1 MEKFTVDLEKVLDDF
16 EFSEERDERKS
27 IASNNNVVNSQ
38 FSLPK
43 NNMVSNNYEY
53 STPAP
58 AGIYKRPSF
67 EPINLAEADYSA
79 AAPLPSAAPL
89 MRSTEACPSQN
100 EISTRYVFPAMTS
113 GANVIL
119 KSVQDTMTG
128 SGVMQNSVTPTG
140 SHVTQNRMDQI
151 YAQSPLPNHPM
162 SPIEDNH
169 FLDMS
174 VDDVLSSSSSDTS
187 PGGMPKA
194 GRPVHKED
202 KRHYLPSG
210 PSSFLSSCELGKLS
224 PEPPD
229 LPVEPRLSLP
239 DVATEASTVT
249 PKPSDK
255 FDLINDRVL
264 SAIVDSSSSDAAGV
278 VGKSGANGASGVVG
292 FGDVAR
298 STVLSESE
306 LNKYLDELEEENS
319 VEEVS
324 SLPVV
329 STDED
334 ISSSQ
339 SQLDE
344 VVTSTSSS
352 GDARLPPCGGNTD
365 TEFEALLSPESS
377 TASSNLVPQIG
388 SQEVNHSAADVT
400 TVDTQ
405 LNFQIQSQEVN
416 HNAGDTRNL
425 DLYTSY
431 QEINHGLAVERRG
444 NVETRSYECKTSGD
458 RGTGVG
464 TNIEQSVVGSS
475 DNNLKSESISNVR
488 DNVEKQFEEQEKASR
503 LKEDRVGGTTNEK
516 QNVMNVM
523 IEGRSHVDTDLNIN
537 AKSVNEK
544 ISRFPVAESIENVIV
559 VEQEESREQILV
571 DKKLLDENE
580 LKDKT
585 TNERV
590 EERRIEGK
598 YETLMKTEEETSVE
612 STSLQ
617 DTSKLITG
625 IQGVSIGHPVG
636 LTVTKTLES
645 IESIINDDTS
655 VMSNQT
661 KLLDE
666 RIEQNEHLLN
676 AKETEESVNERLIEE
691 NGGEARRE
699 RLNEHPSASR
709 NEEVKTD
716 ELVKKETMETSSHM
730 NKPHEGSSSEQS
742 IPKERSK
749 HNLSD
754 FDKEY
759 SRNNPAS
766 DFNTYYCQANSDFK
780 TDYSEASSDFKTDYS
795 STMEEQRPNE
805 PTEILNTKYV
815 VEISRP
821 SLGNDPS
828 KSKPIENDALPCFIP
843 DSAIQN
849 AGKQYDSETILQN
862 ASKEYDSNTVEP
874 NTSTISM
881 SEQCDRSQ
889 TQSQPNKTN
898 ENSSNERIEN
908 SVQDVEQ
915 TNKHTVEHIQNNINE
930 TINSSSC
937 ETKSNLPENSHNES
951 IVSQCTGEDDRV
963 SNASETSSVNMTNR
977 NQPTQNTVPNKFQNH
992 FVHND
997 LEMVREKNTNLE
1009 PKRKSS
1015 NSLDTSCISVC
1026 NLKDSKDVSTKDI
1039 SNVGNPQDVPQV
1051 RSVSEPNNVQCV
1063 SPGAD
1068 QIQGDSEQPGPSH
1081 YGSEA
1086 SPDCYIEEKS
1096 IADSIQND
1104 NAAQVMVHSAQ
1115 HMESQPVN
1123 TSDASSSSV
1132 PEIVSNPQPSSCP
1145 ELTIQVDQPSS
1156 PSSGS
1161 QIVSPKPVRPNSL
1174 DLPSS
1179 PSVSLSPSET
1189 PPNLSDSEQGG
1200 AVVEAGGES
1209 SSPAGQDLLG
1219 KRAPY
1224 WVPDTE
1230 APQCM
1235 HCAARFT
1242 LVKRRHH
1249 CRACGQ
1255 VLCSRC
1261 CNRKA
1266 PLEYLQQAQERVCL
1280 VCYEL
1285 LMNKPASGAQPSRPG
1300 PRQPNPNNP
1309 MEYCS
1314 TIPPLEQAAQTA
1326 SQHPPSVLVP
1336 VSVLKREG
1344 SLKSREG
1351 NTKQVM
1357 FSDGIKPGGDLT
1369 ELDCEAEVT
1378 KLPIVKK
1385 RSIKRVGTPPG
1396 NLFHKRPLHPDTNSF
1411 IPSVGLP
1418 PIIQNKGGEISYS
1431 EVLSPIGVGEESVKF
1446 AIHRNLFAHV
1456 QKLKLDCCMGKKKY
1470 AWNVTSEGLNCVGQ
1484 DEVVFLLS
1492 CTPGE
1497 VFPSQ
1502 HIFHVI
1508 LYIYTEAAQG
1518 SIVTEMCFLP
1528 CPPTVQELLGSKD
1541 HGGFIFIRRTSQCV
1555 SQLKLPDPPY
1565 LFGVLVHRWEIP
1577 WAKLFPLR
1585 LVLRLGAAYKCY
1597 PCPLLSARHREPVYV
1612 ELGHTIITL
1621 LADFRSYAYS
1631 LPSVRGLLIHM
1642 EETKTSV
1649 IIPKNYYD
1657 QVVKAINLS
1666 NESHLAFAGN
1676 FSAVADSHLVC
1687 VQNIEAES
1695 SEYSTQR
1702 MESHRETSAGSCT
1715 GLAFILFNASLNSSD
1730 GMSGKA
1736 RISEDGL
1743 MVHLLPE
1750 GMTSLR
1756 SALHD
1761 MRDYTVLCGPQG
1773 EESVDIVWGPQDLAF
1788 NVGVMSCIDG
1798 KPLDGV
1804 QSIRVH
1810 GGTDYT
1816 GGLKLIRWTEVFI
1829 LENSDLNAKTTED
1842 PIDHMK
1848 KLSENI
1854 SRATCV
1860 SLVPLLES
1868 LSSGGVAKFAV
1879 RVTIHADDVGYE
1891 AGTGGERFDAKY
1903 MRVLDEGLVPIIHQA
1918 GVHATHPLTL
1928 ELVFRI
1934 MEQG

>member
-1 MEKFTVDLEKVLDDF
+1 
-16 EFSEERDERKS
+16 
-27 IASNNNVVNSQ
+27 
-38 FSLPK
+38 
-43 NNMVSNNYEY
+43 
-53 STPAP
+53 
-58 AGIYKRPSF
+58 
-67 EPINLAEADYSA
+67 
-79 AAPLPSAAPL
+79 
-89 MRSTEACPSQN
+89 
-100 EISTRYVFPAMTS
+100 
-113 GANVIL
+113 
-119 KSVQDTMTG
+119 
-128 SGVMQNSVTPTG
+128 
-140 SHVTQNRMDQI
+140 MDQI
-151 YAQSPLPNHPM
+151 YSQSPPNHPM
-162 SPIEDNH
+162 SPIEDSH
-169 FLDMS
+169 TLDMS
-174 VDDVLSSSSSDTS
+174 LDNVLSSSSSDAS
-187 PGGMPKA
+187 PGGKPDHVDNEENNTAK
-194 GRPVHKED
+194 PH
-202 KRHYLPSG
+202 HFPSVPDG
-210 PSSFLSSCELGKLS
+210 FLVSSCEIGKMS

-239 DVATEASTVT
+239 DVATEAATVT
-249 PKPSDK
+249 LKPSDK

-264 SAIVDSSSSDAAGV
+264 SAIVDSSSSDATGV
-278 VGKSGANGASGVVG
+278 VGKLTANGASGMVG

-298 STVLSESE
+298 SAALSESE

-352 GDARLPPCGGNTD
+352 GDGRLPPCGGNTD

-377 TASSNLVPQIG
+377 TASSNLIPPFG
-388 SQEVNHSAADVT
+388 SQEVNHNNVT
-400 TVDTQ
+400 
-405 LNFQIQSQEVN
+405 S
-416 HNAGDTRNL
+416 NL
-425 DLYTSY
+425 DYQARY
-431 QEINHGLAVERRG
+431 QEINHAFAA
-444 NVETRSYECKTSGD
+444 ETRDSVGETKGSELKTNV
-458 RGTGVG
+458 GTGIG
-464 TNIEQSVVGSS
+464 THSVTGSPASS
-475 DNNLKSESISNVR
+475 DNHFETEIKSNVKDGNEKR
-488 DNVEKQFEEQEKASR
+488 VAEEGTSRQLVNENATAEANTRSEKQSTMIEERRSYVEQDIMK
-503 LKEDRVGGTTNEK
+503 GTTN
-516 QNVMNVM
+516 
-523 IEGRSHVDTDLNIN
+523 G
-537 AKSVNEK
+537 VNENMNNV
-544 ISRFPVAESIENVIV
+544 PDSIGNKQ
-559 VEQEESREQILV
+559 EQFEQITAIPKMNSLQKGTSSREQIIIDNIFVENGLEDYTTKEE
-571 DKKLLDENE
+571 DKIEGILNDEIVLKNE
-580 LKDKT
+580 EIVGVKSSSLQETSKISTGIQSDSCGFSVELSASQVTNNATSVDKT
-585 TNERV
+585 TLSDETNLLVERSEQNDQLPNTGETETNVMKYMNER
-590 EERRIEGK
+590 
-598 YETLMKTEEETSVE
+598 
-612 STSLQ
+612 
-617 DTSKLITG
+617 D
-625 IQGVSIGHPVG
+625 
-636 LTVTKTLES
+636 
-645 IESIINDDTS
+645 
-655 VMSNQT
+655 
-661 KLLDE
+661 
-666 RIEQNEHLLN
+666 
-676 AKETEESVNERLIEE
+676 ERLIEDKGKE
-691 NGGEARRE
+691 VLEE
-699 RLNEHPSASR
+699 RLIEYPTNR
-709 NEEVKTD
+709 NNQPLSTD
-716 ELVKKETMETSSHM
+716 KETAKTSFT
-730 NKPHEGSSSEQS
+730 NKTNIPKSLEENVSEQN
-742 IPKERSK
+742 IPKESTK
-749 HNLSD
+749 ELTNQTLTDFKEYSETNTLSD
-754 FDKEY
+754 FNKEY
-759 SRNNPAS
+759 SETNLRS
-766 DFNTYYCQANSDFK
+766 DLK
-780 TDYSEASSDFKTDYS
+780 TDFISPSE
-795 STMEEQRPNE
+795 Q
-805 PTEILNTKYV
+805 PTEILNTNYV

-821 SLGNDPS
+821 SLVPS
-828 KSKPIENDALPCFIP
+828 KSKPIENAALPSFIP

-849 AGKQYDSETILQN
+849 A
-862 ASKEYDSNTVEP
+862 SKEYDSMEP
-874 NTSTISM
+874 YASSISGK
-881 SEQCDRSQ
+881 SELGQ
-889 TQSQPNKTN
+889 TQTNKANETGGDLN
-898 ENSSNERIEN
+898 ENSHHRIEN
-908 SVQDVEQ
+908 SVQDKEQ
-915 TNKHTVEHIQNNINE
+915 TDKQSIEHVRNNLNE
-930 TINSSSC
+930 TTRTFNSSLS
-937 ETKSNLPENSHNES
+937 ETNYNLPENQSIVGQDNVSIMYSNTNES
-951 IVSQCTGEDDRV
+951 NSTSVNITKRNEELSENTV
-963 SNASETSSVNMTNR
+963 SNKFR
-977 NQPTQNTVPNKFQNH
+977 NN

-1009 PKRKSS
+1009 QKQST
-1015 NSLDTSCISVC
+1015 NSFETPCISVC
-1026 NLKDSKDVSTKDI
+1026 NLKDV
-1039 SNVGNPQDVPQV
+1039 SNVSNLQGVSPVV
-1051 RSVSEPNNVQCV
+1051 SVSEPSNVQNV
-1063 SPGAD
+1063 SQVGSFSEPSHVQNVSRVSSGAN
-1068 QIQGDSEQPGPSH
+1068 QIQSDSEQAGPSN
-1081 YGSEA
+1081 YGADA

-1096 IADSIQND
+1096 IADSIQHE

-1115 HMESQPVN
+1115 HKESQPAK
-1123 TSDASSSSV
+1123 TSEASSSMSG
-1132 PEIVSNPQPSSCP
+1132 EVSNPQHSGSEP
-1145 ELTIQVDQPSS
+1145 TIQVDQPSS
-1156 PSSGS
+1156 PSSSGS
-1161 QIVSPKPVRPNSL
+1161 QMMSPKPVRPNSL

-1189 PPNLSDSEQGG
+1189 PPNLSDSEQAGAE
-1200 AVVEAGGES
+1200 AVVQEGGG
-1209 SSPAGQDLLG
+1209 SPGGQELLG

-1266 PLEYLQQAQERVCL
+1266 PLEYLQHAQERVCL

-1285 LMNKPASGAQPSRPG
+1285 LMKKPVSGGQPVRPG

-1314 TIPPLEQAAQTA
+1314 TIPPLEQAAQSG
-1326 SQHPPSVLVP
+1326 SQPPPSVLVP

-1378 KLPIVKK
+1378 KLPIVRKN

-1396 NLFHKRPLHPDTNSF
+1396 NLFHKRPLHPDSNSF

-1418 PIIQNKGGEISYS
+1418 PMIQIKSGEISYS
-1431 EVLSPIGVGEESVKF
+1431 EVLTPIGVGEESIKF
-1446 AIHRNLFAHV
+1446 AIHRNLYAHV

-1497 VFPSQ
+1497 VFPPQ

-1518 SIVTEMCFLP
+1518 SIVTEMSFLP
-1528 CPPTVQELLGSKD
+1528 CPSTIQDLLGSKD
-1541 HGGFIFIRRTSQCV
+1541 HGGFLFIRRTSQCV
-1555 SQLKLPDPPY
+1555 SQLKLPEPPY

-1597 PCPLLSARHREPVYV
+1597 PSPLLSVRYREPVYV
-1612 ELGHTIITL
+1612 EVGHTIIKL

-1642 EETKTSV
+1642 EENKTSV

-1657 QVVKAINLS
+1657 QVVKAINHS

-1676 FSAVADSHLVC
+1676 FSAAADSHLVC

-1695 SEYSTQR
+1695 SEYTTQR
-1702 MESHRETSAGSCT
+1702 IESQRESSRKDDASCT

-1736 RISEDGL
+1736 RINEDGL

-1750 GMTSLR
+1750 GMVNLR

-1773 EESVDIVWGPQDLAF
+1773 EESVDIVWGAQDLAF
-1788 NVGVMSCIDG
+1788 NVEVTSCIDG

-1816 GGLKLIRWTEVFI
+1816 GGHKLIRWTEVFI
-1829 LENSDLNAKTTED
+1829 LENSDLIAKTTED
-1842 PIDHMK
+1842 PIDNMK
-1848 KLSENI
+1848 KLSESI

-1879 RVTIHADDVGYE
+1879 RVTIHADNVGYE

-1903 MRVLDEGLVPIIHQA
+1903 MRYLDEGLVPIIHQA

-1928 ELVFRI
+1928 ELVFRV